1 MPVLQRE
8 RDRGALA
15 FYNGCRPDFA
25 YSVARSYVCRT
36 TTAWPISMTTWRAV
50 VAHRP
55 DRPTQS
61 SDQQTVESCRSTHEP
76 PPVRPHRRHL
86 VRPGPHRVHRA
97 HRRSRGGPRRH
108 VRSRP
113 SPAPTLDPYAAGH
126 AHGQQRRADYPDYV
140 PTGDVLKDVKQSGMW
155 NMSRAMKIAVHC
167 GEWSAKS
174 APDSTASTNP
184 LGGPSAESPQDA
196 WRRGCVDG
204 ANDDPPTPVK
214 S

>member
-1 MPVLQRE
+1 MNPRPSALIAATLC
-8 RDRGALA
+8 ALA
-15 FYNGCRPDFA
+15 L
-25 YSVARSYVCRT
+25 
-36 TTAWPISMTTWRAV
+36 TACTA
-50 VAHRP
+50 
-55 DRPTQS
+55 PTADPAAAPAATS
-61 SDQQTVESCRSTHEP
+61 
-76 PPVRPHRRHL
+76 
-86 VRPGPHRVHRA
+86 A
-97 HRRSRGGPRRH
+97 AA
-108 VRSRP
+108 P